1 MRSLYFTVLCFMFA
15 LCLKAQTS
23 TSFELRYYKPDP
35 KANGETDFK
44 GETSVFTVEE
54 RVKFLRQYTNFAAG
68 WFDDANLNTKV
79 VGDIEVQDILKGIKP
94 LPLPETRKRVP
105 LTGWKYI
112 SYRAGQNLE
121 QAKLAERWTNVGG
134 GELNNGGAVLNNSN
148 AVLNNVKKESGVKK
162 ESVVELKEGSLI
174 IKGKDRPVIW
184 TFSPQAWRFNM
195 SWQAIPVSNNDEVR
209 FTLSDRLLINAL
221 TVGFGSN
228 GQLFYLTAQGKRV
241 DTLSYQAGKKYE
253 FKVEV
258 DLSGGDS
265 RLGYGSQLGCY
276 NLYIDE
282 ELIADFVPIER
293 AVLSPDKFSSLA
305 QVNTLSVHTYG
316 EVKLDNILGFGYA
329 LTNRMNYPYLPTL
342 LIDENFEIKPHILGW
357 EQTGYDDKL
366 WNDGE
371 LPVVVGSERCFQE
384 DLYLRKELYINDFEQ
399 VFLNVET
406 IDPGGE
412 IWINNQ
418 LVASIEDRYPH
429 KIDISSFLKRN
440 STNIIA
446 VKVNHFY
453 LTKETGEMMVHTSLD
468 FNVGWFCGRMSL
480 DFVSPSHIEDVYV
493 HTLALKSKGADLKTK
508 IKIKSP
514 EDFEGKAI
522 IEVFPWFPVEK
533 GRAVA
538 KREILLSVKNGNAS
552 GGEHLEFGTDKSM
565 EIIEQ
570 VSIQNPMLWTPE
582 NPVLYKVKVS
592 LVDKRGKKV
601 DDYVVT
607 TGIRTVDQNGGMFRL
622 NGKPSMLNGAQI
634 MGFREPLEKAVIWN
648 RCPPIEWI
656 AKELLMVKKMNGN
669 LLRIHVHAW
678 ENSTSEGIN
687 DPRIAEL
694 ADQMGIMLIWT
705 TPSWIRTGDDWRH
718 IDFKGLPKYMYK
730 VFNHPS
736 IVLWEASNHPNK
748 FKRKGIEDSD
758 EFCETVYNTIYPVD
772 SSRIIA
778 FTSFYKHMHYGND
791 EGSIDYRG
799 NPVKA
804 SWAYTAPLVTRGNQ
818 DSPTGYSN
826 DWSAIRKWGQDSYT
840 KSVLE
845 SKERAYFNFEHQES
859 MAQPNWE
866 LLRGKPYYR
875 MHSYE
880 WGYDEGTIG
889 RRLTLD
895 EWKESQ
901 GWQAFS
907 AWEAMKK
914 MRWQGYDGFSWCS
927 LHGGPN
933 SGTYNKP
940 IIDMHGHAK
949 LAYWVNKMVFQP
961 TIAGSYNVDV
971 VYGPDDTLT
980 PVVIHWGEKSN
991 AKLTIT
997 IQDADD
1003 TLVEEKV
1010 YSNISLPYGRES
1022 ITLPP
1027 FKPAWNKEGYYI
1039 INYLLSY

>member
-1 MRSLYFTVLCFMFA
+1 MRSLYFIVLSFLFA
-15 LCLKAQTS
+15 LCLNAQTS
-23 TSFELRYYKPDP
+23 TSFELRYYTPDS

-54 RVKFLRQYTNFAAG
+54 RVKFLRQYADFAAG
-68 WFDDANLNTKV
+68 WFDDVNLDTKV
-79 VGDIEVQDILKGIKP
+79 VDDSEVQDILKGIKP
-94 LPLPETRKRVP
+94 LPLPEIRKRVP

-121 QAKLAERWTNVGG
+121 QEKLAERWTKVGG
-134 GELNNGGAVLNNSN
+134 GEL
-148 AVLNNVKKESGVKK
+148 
-162 ESVVELKEGSLI
+162 KEGTLI
-174 IKGKDRPVIW
+174 IKGNDRPVTW
-184 TFSPQAWRFNM
+184 TFPPQAWRFNM
-195 SWQAIPVSNNDEVR
+195 SWNVTPSSTNDEVR

-228 GQLFYLTAQGKRV
+228 GKLFYLTAEGKRV
-241 DTLSYQAGKKYE
+241 DTISYQAGKQYD

-258 DLSGGDS
+258 DLLGGDS
-265 RLGYGSQLGCY
+265 RLGYGRQIGRY
-276 NLYIDE
+276 NLYVDG
-282 ELIADFVPIER
+282 ELIADFVPLER
-293 AVLSPDKFSSLA
+293 VVLSPDRFSSLA
-305 QVNTLSVHTYG
+305 QVNTLSIHTSG
-316 EVKLDNILGFGYA
+316 ELTLDNILGFGYA

-342 LIDENFEIKPHILGW
+342 LLDEDFEIKPDISGW
-357 EQTGYDDKL
+357 EQAGYNDNL

-384 DLYLRKELYINDFEQ
+384 DLYLRKEIFVNNFEQ

-418 LVASIEDRYPH
+418 FVASINDRYPY
-429 KIDISSFLKRN
+429 KIDISTFLKQN
-440 STNIIA
+440 SNNIIA

-453 LTKETGEMMVHTSLD
+453 LTKERGEMMTHTSLD
-468 FNVGWFCGRMSL
+468 FNVGWFCGRMSF

-493 HTLALKSKGADLKTK
+493 HTLAINSKSADLKTK

-514 EDFEGKAI
+514 EDFDGKAI
-522 IEVFPWFPVEK
+522 IEVFPWFPIEK

-538 KREILLSVKNGNAS
+538 KKEIPLALKNGNAYS
-552 GGEHLEFGTDKSM
+552 DDKAM

-570 VSIQNPMLWTPE
+570 ISVQNPALWSPE

-592 LVDKRGKKV
+592 LIDKKGKKV
-601 DDYVVT
+601 DDYVTT
-607 TGIRTVDQNGGMFRL
+607 TGIRTVDQNGGMFRF

-705 TPSWIRTGDDWRH
+705 TPSWIRTGDDWRL
-718 IDFKGLPKYMYK
+718 IDFNGLPKYMYQ

-758 EFCETVYNTIYPVD
+758 EFCETAYNTIYPVD
-772 SSRIIA
+772 SSRIIS

-791 EGSIDYRG
+791 EGSVDYKG
-799 NPVKA
+799 NPIKA

-818 DSPTGYSN
+818 DSPTGYNN

-949 LAYWVNKMVFQP
+949 LAYWVNKMVFQQ

-980 PVVIHWGEKSN
+980 PVVIHWGDKSI
-991 AKLTIT
+991 AKLTISV
-997 IQDADD
+997 QDTDGNA
-1003 TLVEEKV
+1003 VEEKV
-1010 YSNISLPYGRES
+1010 YNNITLPNGRES
-1022 ITLPP
+1022 IALPP

-1039 INYLLSY
+1039 IKYSLTY

>member
-1 MRSLYFTVLCFMFA
+1 MKSYFIVLSFFVVLCIE
-15 LCLKAQTS
+15 AQTL
-23 TSFELRYYKPDP
+23 TSFELRYYTPDP

-54 RVKFLRQYTNFAAG
+54 RVDFLRQYSNFAAE
-68 WFDDANLNTKV
+68 WFDDKNLDTKV
-79 VGDIEVQDILKGIKP
+79 VNDSEVQDILKSVKP
-94 LPLPETRKRVP
+94 LPLPDIRKRIP

-121 QAKLAERWTNVGG
+121 HKKRLERWQ
-134 GELNNGGAVLNNSN
+134 S
-148 AVLNNVKKESGVKK
+148 ESGV
-162 ESVVELKEGSLI
+162 ELKDGALVLDGNN
-174 IKGKDRPVIW
+174 KHVTW
-184 TFSPQAWRFNM
+184 TFPPQAWRFNL
-195 SWQAIPVSNNDEVR
+195 SWQAKPAGNNDEVR

-228 GQLFYLTAQGKRV
+228 GKLFYITAEEERV
-241 DTLSYQAGKKYE
+241 ETIEYDAGRWYD
-253 FKVEV
+253 FSVEV

-265 RLGYGSQLGCY
+265 RLGYGRQPGRY
-276 NLYIDE
+276 NLYVDG
-282 ELIADFVPIER
+282 ELLADFVHIER
-293 AVLSPDKFSSLA
+293 AVLKPNGFSSLA
-305 QVNTLSVHTYG
+305 QVNTFSVRASQN
-316 EVKLDNILGFGYA
+316 VLLDNIHGYGYA
-329 LTNRMNYPYLPTL
+329 LTNRMNYPYLPSVL
-342 LIDENFEIKPHILGW
+342 LDEEFEIKPDISGW
-357 EQTGYDDKL
+357 EQAGYNDRL
-366 WNDGE
+366 WHDGE
-371 LPVVVGSERCFQE
+371 LPVAVGSERCFQE
-384 DLYLRKELYINDFEQ
+384 DLYLRKEMYINDFDQ

-418 LVASIEDRYPH
+418 LVASIDDRYPY

-440 STNIIA
+440 SNNIIA

-453 LTKETGEMMVHTSLD
+453 LTKEVGEMMVHTSLD

-480 DFVSPSHIEDVYV
+480 DFVSRSHIDDVYV
-493 HTLALKSKGADLKTK
+493 HTLALKGKSADLKTK
-508 IKIKSP
+508 ITLKSP
-514 EDFEGKAI
+514 GGFEGKAV
-522 IEVFPWFPVEK
+522 IEAFLWFPVEK
-533 GRAVA
+533 SKAVA
-538 KREILLSVKNGNAS
+538 RKEISVNFENEMSVSELLP
-552 GGEHLEFGTDKSM
+552 
-565 EIIEQ
+565 
-570 VSIQNPMLWTPE
+570 VSNPVLWSPE
-582 NPVLYKVKVS
+582 NPALYKVKVS
-592 LVDKRGKKV
+592 LIDKKGKKV

-607 TGIRTVDQNGGMFRL
+607 TGIRTVDQDGGKFRL

-648 RCPPIEWI
+648 RCPPAEWLV
-656 AKELLMVKKMNGN
+656 KELLMVKKMNGN

-678 ENSTSEGIN
+678 ENSASEGIN

-705 TPSWIRTGDDWRH
+705 TSSWTRTGDDWRM
-718 IDFKGLPKYMYK
+718 IDFKGIPKYMYQ

-736 IVLWEASNHPNK
+736 IVLWEASNHPDK
-748 FKRKGIEDSD
+748 FKRNEIDDSD

-772 SSRIIA
+772 SSRIIS
-778 FTSFYKHMHYGND
+778 FTSFFKHLHYGND
-791 EGSIDYRG
+791 EGNIDYKG

-818 DSPTGYSN
+818 DAPTGYNN
-826 DWSAIRKWGQDSYT
+826 DWSVLRKWGQDAYT
-840 KSVLE
+840 KSMLE

-866 LLRGKPYYR
+866 LMKGKPYYR

-889 RRLTLD
+889 RRLTVD

-949 LAYWVNKMVFQP
+949 LAYRVNKMIFQP
-961 TIAGSYNVDV
+961 TVAGSYNVDV
-971 VYGPDDTLT
+971 VYGPDDMLT
-980 PVVIHWGEKSN
+980 PVVLHWGDKST
-991 AKLTIT
+991 AKLSISVQDIEGNL
-997 IQDADD
+997 IQ
-1003 TLVEEKV
+1003 EKV
-1010 YSNISLPYGRES
+1010 FNNISLPDGRDS
-1022 ITLPP
+1022 VVLPS
-1027 FKPAWNKEGYYI
+1027 FKPAWDKKGYYI
-1039 INYLLSY
+1039 IKYLLTH